1 MPICQLTASHTLS
14 ICAASGMR
22 RRLIGCKGE
31 ATGGPRAS
39 EPQPMEQKVSI
50 AAVMLS
56 TGSALPGARP
66 TGPLASNLAF
76 MPPFHPPSFPSQE
89 RVPLAEPAAVQPLP
103 AEPKD
108 PRLLRKAMAWT
119 SGLMVAVGVASLCL
133 GWVFNP
139 GVYLDASGWQ
149 QLLAENL
156 LPIFKLY
163 FTESGEPPQ
172 MAAAHAAA
180 AAAKQG
186 GMYSHRDVFLA
197 LFGALSTLFTF
208 CAKAWLHYLKIF

>member
-1 MPICQLTASHTLS
+1 
-14 ICAASGMR
+14 
-22 RRLIGCKGE
+22 
-31 ATGGPRAS
+31 
-39 EPQPMEQKVSI
+39 
-50 AAVMLS
+50 
-56 TGSALPGARP
+56 
-66 TGPLASNLAF
+66 

-89 RVPLAEPAAVQPLP
+89 RVPLAEPAVVQPLP

-186 GMYSHRDVFLA
+186 GTYSHRDVFLA

-208 CAKAWLHYLKIF
+208 FPLGMAALSQDCLISRKPPYPLSSAAAMLRGSSHMLSLLSLAHTVPD